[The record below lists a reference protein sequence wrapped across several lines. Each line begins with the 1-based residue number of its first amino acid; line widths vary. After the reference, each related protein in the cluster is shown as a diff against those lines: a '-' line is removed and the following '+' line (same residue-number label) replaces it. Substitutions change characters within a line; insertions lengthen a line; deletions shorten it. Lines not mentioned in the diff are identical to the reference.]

1 MGVAV
6 TELKGQDIK
15 SIFEIA
21 VEGPKNADR
30 NWGGEEYCE
39 RGAELFRE

>member
-6 TELKGQDIK
+6 IELKGQDIK
-15 SIFEIA
+15 SIFEIV
-21 VEGPKNADR
+21 VEGFKNVDR

-39 RGAELFRE
+39 RGVEFFRE